1 MLNSPGNSSWRDEL
15 IHDLEEWQKLFY
27 DDVYSLF
34 SRGDEDRGR
43 IAFENWNQR
52 FVKFLEKKLPN
63 KLEDY
68 ASQTSTRSS
77 ARLLGMSILEYFN
90 KRKGNSVRA
99 FIEQL
104 IDDAKKGYLD
114 NEYIVDSP
122 VESKARPM
130 KSDTLKI
137 FITHSSQDAQLV
149 ELIVDLLRS
158 ALNLTAKHIRCTSL
172 DGYRLPG
179 GAQID
184 SQLRSEIIHATTLV
198 GIISTVSFDSAYV
211 LFELGA
217 RWGQGTNLIP
227 LLAHG
232 MTTASLRGPITQYN
246 ALRCDSEPQLYQFI
260 IDVGKQI
267 GVTPEDPPAIQRKI
281 KAIVEYEKN
290 NRWDTIG

>member
-1 MLNSPGNSSWRDEL
+1 MLNSPSNSSQQEEL
-15 IHDLEEWQKLFY
+15 IHDLEKWQKFFY

-34 SRGDEDRGR
+34 SRGDEERGK
-43 IAFENWNQR
+43 IAFDNWEGR
-52 FVKFLEKKLPN
+52 FVKFLNKKLPS
-63 KLEDY
+63 KIDDY
-68 ASQTSTRSS
+68 ASQTATRGA
-77 ARLLGMSILEYFN
+77 ARLLGMTVLEYFN
-90 KRKGNSVRA
+90 RRKGNSVRA
-99 FIEQL
+99 FIEQM
-104 IDDAKKGYLD
+104 IEEAKKGYLED
-114 NEYIVDSP
+114 EYIVDSP
-122 VESKARPM
+122 AEHEENQM
-130 KSDTLKI
+130 KSASLKI
-137 FITHSSQDAQLV
+137 FISHSSKDLQLV

-158 ALNLTAKHIRCTSL
+158 GLNLAAKDIRCTSL

-184 SQLRSEIIHATTLV
+184 SQLRNEIMHATTLV
-198 GIISTVSFDSAYV
+198 GVISTVSFDSAYV

-217 RWGQGTNLIP
+217 RWGQGTYLIP

-246 ALRCDSEPQLYQFI
+246 ALRCDSEAQLYQFI

-290 NRWDTIG
+290 SKWDTIG